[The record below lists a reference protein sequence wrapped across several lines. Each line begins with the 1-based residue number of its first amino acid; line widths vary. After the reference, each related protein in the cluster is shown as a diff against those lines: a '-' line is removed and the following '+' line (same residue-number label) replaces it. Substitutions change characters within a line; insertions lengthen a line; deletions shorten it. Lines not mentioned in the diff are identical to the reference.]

1 MNKYINSLRIHAVAP
16 VSILMLAACSGTQH
30 KTETEKVNPVPVT
43 VGIVETQVN
52 SDIHASGYI
61 EAGETAVI
69 STRVMGFIN
78 SIHVKPGD
86 LVKKGQQLVTISNSD
101 ILPKQAQARA
111 LVAEAEAALKDAQK
125 DYERFTQLHDQQSA
139 SAKELENA
147 TLHYASVK
155 ARAETARQLQNEA
168 EAMLLYTNLTAPF
181 EGVIVQKNMDAG
193 SIAQPGTPLLI
204 VEQTGSYEVTASVPE
219 VYIQHIRKG
228 MSAHVII
235 KTTGETI
242 AGKISEVSPSSRFSG
257 GQYILKV
264 SISAAAGNVVYSGM
278 YAEVVIPSPKKN
290 IHTEGTVLVPTSA
303 LVSRDQ
309 LTSIY
314 TISESNTALLRWVR
328 TGKAVGDRTEV
339 LAGLVPGERIILF
352 SEERLYNGVP
362 VSIQ

>member
-1 MNKYINSLRIHAVAP
+1 MNKYINSLRIRAIVA
-16 VSILMLAACSGTQH
+16 VSILVLAACSGTQH
-30 KTETEKVNPVPVT
+30 KTEIEKVNPVPVT
-43 VGIVETQVN
+43 AGIAETQIN

-78 SIHVKPGD
+78 SIQVKPGD
-86 LVKKGQQLVTISNSD
+86 IVKKGQPLVTISNSD

-125 DYERFTQLHDQQSA
+125 DYERFTQLHEQQSA

-147 TLHYASVK
+147 ALHYASVK

-181 EGVIVQKNMDAG
+181 AGVIVQKNMDAG
-193 SIAQPGTPLLI
+193 SIAQPGTPILI
-204 VEQTGSYEVTASVPE
+204 LEKTESYEVTASVPE
-219 VYIQHIRKG
+219 VYIQHIQKG
-228 MSAHVII
+228 MPAHVII

-242 AGKISEVSPSSRFSG
+242 AGKISEVSPSSRFSS

-264 SISAAAGNVVYSGM
+264 SISAGSVVYSGM
-278 YAEVVIPSPKKN
+278 YAEVIIASSKKN
-290 IHTEGTVLVPTSA
+290 IHPEGTVLVPTSA
-303 LVSRDQ
+303 LVSHDQ